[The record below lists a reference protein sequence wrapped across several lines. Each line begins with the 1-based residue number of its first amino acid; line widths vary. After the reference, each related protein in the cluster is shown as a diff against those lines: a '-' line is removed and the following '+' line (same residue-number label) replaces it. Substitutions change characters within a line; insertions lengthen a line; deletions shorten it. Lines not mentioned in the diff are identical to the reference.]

1 MDTAFQVRCKATSS
15 GLCPEWLD
23 VALVLLKAIYVLGL
37 GSPQEALSVRPTW
50 YQFPSEPATHA
61 T

>member
-1 MDTAFQVRCKATSS
+1 MDTASQVRCKATTS

-37 GSPQEALSVRPTW
+37 GNPQEALVPVS
-50 YQFPSEPATHA
+50 
-61 T
+61 